1 MKRSCFV
8 ILLITIVFSL
18 SACVGN
24 TEGSHTEETRTTP
37 EASTSSNASIRTENN
52 GVKNPQNNPEASIP
66 TPQTSK
72 QVGGRTNEIDQYDNS
87 TESLAMS
94 KIRIQIGEQTFY
106 ATLYNNP
113 STNGLIKL
121 LPLTLNM
128 QELNGNEKYFYFSED
143 LPSDSARVDEIQTG
157 DLMLYGSDCLVLFY
171 NSFSTSYRYT
181 RLGRIEDITG
191 LVEALGTGSVSV
203 KIDIEK

>member
-8 ILLITIVFSL
+8 ILLIIIMLSL
-18 SACVGN
+18 SACAGN
-24 TEGSHTEETRTTP
+24 TEGSHTEETQ
-37 EASTSSNASIRTENN
+37 S
-52 GVKNPQNNPEASIP
+52 NPQTSIP
-66 TPQTSK
+66 TPQANT
-72 QVGGRTNEIDQYDNS
+72 QIEGRTNEIDQSDNS
-87 TESLAMS
+87 KESLAIS
-94 KIRIQIGEQTFY
+94 KIGIQIGEQTFY

-113 STNGLIKL
+113 STDGLIKR

-128 QELNGNEKYFYFSED
+128 QELNGNEKYFYFSEA

-171 NSFSTSYRYT
+171 NSFSTSYSYT
-181 RLGRIEDITG
+181 RLGRIEETTG

-203 KIDIEK
+203 IIDIEK